1 MSHLAINNWSS
12 KQTENQKLS
21 PTALIVTK
29 LLDNKNSEMLKRL
42 STKLGISNEEIF
54 KLASEL

>member
-12 KQTENQKLS
+12 KELEYQKLS